1 MEEPVVA
8 FEATRMWI
16 GDVPLLFFGEIIFRS
31 IISYVYCF
39 ALLRLLSGRA
49 VAQMSLVDFVLIIAL
64 GSAVGDAAFYADVP
78 ILHALAAI
86 TVIII
91 VTKFIDRWIH
101 NWAPLKSVFENSPT
115 TLVRDGVIDQ
125 NGASRRDMNALEVME
140 RLRLHGVRNLGEVE
154 WAFMEAD
161 GDLSVFR
168 YQEAK
173 PGLPIVPPHDLV
185 PQPPILPEPQ
195 SGEARCCRRCGTVE
209 PAQATNATLHCPNC
223 RHDHWTR
230 PE

>member
-8 FEATRMWI
+8 FETTRMWI
-16 GDVPLLFFGEIIFRS
+16 GDVPLLFFGEIVFRS

-49 VAQMSLVDFVLIIAL
+49 IAQMSLVDFVLIIAL
-64 GSAVGDAAFYADVP
+64 GSAVGDVAFYADVP
-78 ILHALAAI
+78 IFHALAAI

-91 VTKFIDRWIH
+91 VTKFIDRWMH
-101 NWAPLKSVFENSPT
+101 NWALLKSVFDNSPT

-125 NGASRRDMNALEVME
+125 AGASRRDMNELEVME

-154 WAFMEAD
+154 WAFIEAD
-161 GDLSVFR
+161 GDVSVFR

-185 PQPPILPEPQ
+185 PQPPDLPKPAP
-195 SGEARCCRRCGTVE
+195 GEARCCRHCGMVQ
-209 PAQATNATLHCPNC
+209 PAQAANDLHCSHC
-223 RHDHWTR
+223 HHDHWTR

>member
-16 GDVPLLFFGEIIFRS
+16 GDAPLLFFGEIIFRS

-64 GSAVGDAAFYADVP
+64 GSAVGDVAFYADVP

-101 NWAPLKSVFENSPT
+101 NWAPLKSVFDNSPT

-125 NGASRRDMNALEVME
+125 VGASRRDMNELEVME

-161 GDLSVFR
+161 GDVSVFR
-168 YQEAK
+168 YQKAK
-173 PGLPIVPPHDLV
+173 PGLPIVPPHDLM
-185 PQPPILPEPQ
+185 PQSPDLPEPEP
-195 SGEARCCRRCGTVE
+195 GEARCCRHCGIVE
-209 PAQATNATLHCPNC
+209 PAHAANGLHCPHC
-223 RHDHWTR
+223 HHDDWTR